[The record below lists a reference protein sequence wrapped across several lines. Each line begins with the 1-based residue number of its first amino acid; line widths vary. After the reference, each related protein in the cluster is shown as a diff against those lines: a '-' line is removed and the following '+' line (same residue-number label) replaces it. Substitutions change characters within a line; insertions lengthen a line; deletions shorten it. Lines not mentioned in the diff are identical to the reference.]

1 MHVHP
6 YSVPL
11 AGPIAD
17 TDEGDGSGLGDVRVG
32 LTPNP
37 DPDPIGTFP
46 PLPLPGPH
54 PVPTIPEIPPFPL
67 PGPKIPIDPRL
78 CVVDLPDGCYRI
90 TFSPNLGNGTFR
102 GTLRV
107 DRTEGP
113 LIVSG
118 DLYFFPTGADK
129 PDLVPIRELPLAP
142 LDPGVRLLRRFNIPI
157 YARKRYHSYLKAT
170 QVRLISRRRG
180 PCHGSFTFQQYDYT
194 QPPAGSFNGSFPASP
209 GSRTVSVTFT
219 PKPAPSFLWPGSYY
233 EGEWSEAGVSK
244 GTVTLGWVSHSFRR
258 CTVEIDTLVGS
269 VSPQPVPA
277 AGGGGGTES
286 FKTVLATA
294 GWAATVV
301 YDQTGIAKPA
311 SPANAT
317 DCWADAELHALMQT
331 VRKPTT
337 NLDHEWHMHV
347 LVVPGH
353 LGCSR
358 GKMYDMIDVPREG
371 VVSYSDDG
379 YPTGDSAHFGMAANG
394 LQRNFPR
401 AFLRSAS
408 HEVTHGFN
416 QIHQEQEGGADNSIM
431 TTTPSVADVLAA
443 SSPAQTFPD
452 DIHLGMNARVRH
464 HLAHFP
470 DPVVRPGGHT
480 FASWASVTVPS
491 ADRFEVGPEQ
501 LTLAVDTP
509 DQTVALGQP
518 VFVHWTL
525 TNTSGKPA
533 SVPSEV
539 TTQSTYA
546 RLTVIDA
553 QGRRHVVT
561 PFVIDC
567 ERSSIRPLPA
577 GGSLQAGQRVFWSS
591 NGFPFERP
599 GRYTVEVAV
608 DWTVSGTP
616 LTIKGETSVFVGYPT
631 SDTDNELAATLLHP
645 EVGKWVAL
653 GGGANHLTEAV
664 DRLRAATD
672 LAGPGA
678 GDAAGGGGALRGF
691 EGILPGDTPRATA
704 KKAPAKKAGR
714 KAPAK
719 KTSKSTR
726 KRG

>member
-11 AGPIAD
+11 ASPI
-17 TDEGDGSGLGDVRVG
+17 TDEPDSPVG

-37 DPDPIGTFP
+37 DPDPTGPFP

-54 PVPTIPEIPPFPL
+54 PI
-67 PGPKIPIDPRL
+67 PKIPVILEPLPKFPLDPGVHF

-90 TFSPNLGNGTFR
+90 TFTPNLGNGTFR

-107 DRTEGP
+107 DRAEGP

-129 PDLVPIRELPLAP
+129 PDLLPIRELPLAV
-142 LDPGVRLLRRFNIPI
+142 LDPGVRLLRGFNIPI
-157 YARKRYHSYLKAT
+157 YPRNRYHSYLKAT
-170 QVRLISRRRG
+170 QVRTSSRG
-180 PCHGSFTFQQYDYT
+180 HTPCQGSFTFEQYDYA

-209 GSRTVSVTFT
+209 GSRTVTVAFA
-219 PKPAPSFLWPGSYY
+219 PKPAPSFLWPGNYY

-244 GTVTLGWVSHSFRR
+244 GTVTLGWVSSSFRR
-258 CTVEIDTLVGS
+258 CTVEVDTVVGA

-277 AGGGGGTES
+277 IGGSGTES

-294 GWAATVV
+294 GWQATVT
-301 YDQTGIAKPA
+301 YDQTAIPKPA
-311 SPANAT
+311 SPASAT
-317 DCWADAELHALMQT
+317 DCWSDADLHALMQT
-331 VRKPTT
+331 VRSPST
-337 NLDHEWHMHV
+337 NLDNEWHMHV

-379 YPTGDSAHFGMAANG
+379 YPTGDSSNFGLAANG
-394 LQRNFPR
+394 KQRDFPR

-431 TTTPSVADVLAA
+431 TTTPSVADVLGTATTGD
-443 SSPAQTFPD
+443 PGIFPD
-452 DIHLGMNARVRH
+452 QIHLGMNTQVRH

-501 LTLAVDTP
+501 LTLTVDTAVD
-509 DQTVALGQP
+509 TVALGEP
-518 VFVHWTL
+518 VPVHWTL

-553 QGRRHVVT
+553 MGRRRVVT

-567 ERSSIRPLPA
+567 ERSSIKALDD
-577 GGSLQAGQRVFWSS
+577 GKSLEAGQRVFWSS
-591 NGFPFERP
+591 NGFAFERP
-599 GRYTVEVAV
+599 GRYTIEVAV
-608 DWTVSGTP
+608 DWTVAGTP
-616 LTIKGETSVFVGYPT
+616 LTIKGETPVFVGYPT
-631 SDTDNELAATLLHP
+631 SATDNDVASALLHP
-645 EVGKWVAL
+645 EVGQWVAL
-653 GGGANHLTEAV
+653 GGGAHHLTEAV
-664 DRLRAATD
+664 DRLQAASA
-672 LAGPGA
+672 L
-678 GDAAGGGGALRGF
+678 AAGGDGIGALRGF
-691 EGILPGDTPRATA
+691 AGILPDDSP
-704 KKAPAKKAGR
+704 KKAPAKKA
-714 KAPAK
+714 
-719 KTSKSTR
+719 TKSTR

>member
-11 AGPIAD
+11 AGPVSD
-17 TDEGDGSGLGDVRVG
+17 TDELDADLGGSPVA

-37 DPDPIGTFP
+37 EPGPIGVFP
-46 PLPLPGPH
+46 PLPLPGQPPIPKIPSV
-54 PVPTIPEIPPFPL
+54 PVVPRPEIPL
-67 PGPKIPIDPRL
+67 DPGLVR
-78 CVVDLPDGCYRI
+78 CRVDLPDGCYRI

-102 GTLRV
+102 GTIRV

-129 PDLVPIRELPLAP
+129 PDLVPISELPLAP

-157 YARKRYHSYLKAT
+157 YPRNRYHSYLKAT
-170 QVRLISRRRG
+170 QARLTSRG
-180 PCHGSFTFQQYDYT
+180 PGPCRATLTFQQYDYA
-194 QPPAGSFNGSFPASP
+194 PPAAGSFNGSFPASP
-209 GSRTVSVTFT
+209 GSRTVSLTIV
-219 PKPAPSFLWPGSYY
+219 PKPAPSFLWPGNYY

-244 GTVTLGWVSHSFRR
+244 GTVTLGWVSSSYRR
-258 CTVEIDTLVGS
+258 CTVEIDTLVGA
-269 VSPQPVPA
+269 VAPQPVPA
-277 AGGGGGTES
+277 AGGGTES
-286 FKTVLATA
+286 FQTVLATA

-311 SPANAT
+311 SPAHAT
-317 DCWADAELHALMQT
+317 DCWADADLHALMQT

-337 NLDHEWHMHV
+337 NLDTEWHMHV

-379 YPTGDSAHFGMAANG
+379 YPTADSAHFGAAANG

-443 SSPAQTFPD
+443 SPPETFPD

-480 FASWASVTVPS
+480 FASWASVAVPS
-491 ADRFEVGPEQ
+491 ADRFVVGPEQ
-501 LTLAVDTP
+501 LTLTVDTP
-509 DQTVALGQP
+509 DATVALGEP
-518 VFVHWTL
+518 VFAHWTL
-525 TNTSGKPA
+525 ANTSGKPA
-533 SVPSEV
+533 AVPSEI

-553 QGRRHVVT
+553 QGTRHVVT

-567 ERSSIRPLPA
+567 ERTSIRALPA
-577 GGSLQAGQRVFWSS
+577 GESLQAGQRVFWSS

-599 GRYTVEVAV
+599 GRYTIEVAV

-616 LTIKGETSVFVGYPT
+616 LTITGETSVFVGYPT
-631 SDTDNELAATLLHP
+631 SNTDNELAATLLHP

-653 GGGANHLTEAV
+653 GGGAHHLTEAV
-664 DRLRAATD
+664 RRLVAATD
-672 LAGPGA
+672 LAGPAA

-691 EGILPGDTPRATA
+691 AGILPGDTDRPTPGKKAARTTTRKSA
-704 KKAPAKKAGR
+704 KKPAKTAS
-714 KAPAK
+714 
-719 KTSKSTR
+719 KTTR